1 MATAWHRR
9 GGSLSGP
16 RISVRREATRAGEAE
31 IERDAFTTDELDV
44 IELIANGHTDRA
56 IARRLSVSVVTV
68 RRRATSFRTK
78 IGARNRAEA
87 IAIAAGRGWL
97 VHPAVRARG
106 DDK

>member
-1 MATAWHRR
+1 MLDAQR
-9 GGSLSGP
+9 G
-16 RISVRREATRAGEAE
+16 
-31 IERDAFTTDELDV
+31 ERDGRADIEGSDERHAVERASFTTDELDV
-44 IELIANGHTDRA
+44 IELIANGHTDLA

-97 VHPAVRARG
+97 EHPAVRAAR